1 MATLIALFS
10 TGGWLRSLL
19 PQPGLDTVYFLS
31 VSIEYMLAAHPNS
44 SNAKAR
50 INGSLTKN
58 QDDLNLKVFYQNLI
72 TLKKHCVL

>member
-1 MATLIALFS
+1 
-10 TGGWLRSLL
+10 
-19 PQPGLDTVYFLS
+19 
-31 VSIEYMLAAHPNS
+31 MLAAHPNS